1 MNNYFDL
8 WKLLAGLGLF
18 LFAMNHLEGAVKQ
31 LAGKRFRRF
40 LRYSTDKPVS
50 SAMGGIVATAIVQS
64 SSLVGL
70 IVLAFV
76 GAGIIPLVNA
86 IGIVLGSNLGTT
98 FTGWIVATLGF
109 KFDLGIFI
117 YPLAALGG
125 LSYGVLKGRWKSIS
139 QLVFSFALLLMGL
152 DFMKDSV
159 GMLTE
164 YVDIKVLSGYPLIVY
179 LIVGTV
185 LAAIIQSS
193 SATMMLTLSALYAG
207 ILPLPAAAAIVIG
220 ADLGTTSTVLL
231 GSLQGAVAKRR
242 LAMAHVIFNLSVDTF
257 AFIVLLPLLSLIEK
271 LQINDPLYALVA
283 FHSLFNLFGL
293 MLFMPFI
300 KQYTSFMENWIKE
313 DTQHLQ
319 RFINNVPENV
329 TDAAV
334 EALIQ
339 ETRNLLY
346 LVIRLNL
353 RFMRVSPTKENIAK
367 NEFCLP
373 DILESA
379 SKLEYY
385 IAIKQLEGEIVGYA
399 LKIQVADPEETYNKI
414 KTDEVAHKIDSV
426 ISAVRSCVYSAKALK
441 DVDDNLESFHLIDND
456 IVSKYLDELKV
467 SVQSTYAS
475 IFTLLIKTHERE
487 LIEEEL
493 SFLKEKSEKF
503 HTEFSDN
510 IYKKISKIHLTSLEL
525 STLLNV
531 NKEIKTSEKTLIK
544 AMRQLNQAAIKAG

>member
-18 LFAMNHLEGAVKQ
+18 LFAMNHLVGAVKQ

-40 LRYSTDKPVS
+40 LRYSTDKPVG

-125 LSYGVLKGRWKSIS
+125 LSYGVLKGHWKSLS

-164 YVDIKVLSGYPLIVY
+164 HVDIKVLSGYPLIVY

-242 LAMAHVIFNLSVDTF
+242 LAMAHIIFNLSVDTF
-257 AFIVLLPLLSLIEK
+257 AFIILLPLLSLIEK

-300 KQYTSFMENWIKE
+300 KQYTNFMENWIKE

-353 RFMRVSPTKENIAK
+353 RFMRISPTKENFAK

-385 IAIKQLEGEIVGYA
+385 MAIKQLEGEIVGYA

-426 ISAVRSCVYSAKALK
+426 ISAVRYCVYSAKALK

-475 IFTLLIKTHERE
+475 IFTLLIKTHETE

-503 HTEFSDN
+503 HTEFSDK
-510 IYKKISKIHLTSLEL
+510 IYKKISKIHLSSLEL

-544 AMRQLNQAAIKAG
+544 AMRQLNQVAIKAG